1 MLKSAPLKSLVA
13 ISLLF
18 SSIIAV
24 ASEKNTEQHYE
35 IGPDTYKE
43 NPEFD
48 DWNYLVAFPMVW
60 APSINGE
67 MDTEGERVDFKVPFK
82 DIFDNLNFG
91 LIGELYAQK
100 GKWLYSLRF
109 DYMRMNAS
117 TETEELRGPIT
128 GGIIAPAHKIRL
140 KLQMAAND
148 LLVGYEV
155 YPGLRLL
162 TGVRHV
168 YANGDIGVSPMTDD
182 GFIKIEK
189 EFNLVKQNNF
199 DWLVGATYR
208 FWFTDD
214 WGIAV
219 AGDTMIYGD
228 NDRDLGFSAQAL
240 YRFGG
245 IHNVWIG
252 YRYLQIGSDTI
263 TNGIETKSDF
273 IQHGPQ
279 LGWAFTF

>member
-1 MLKSAPLKSLVA
+1 MMNRLRLLGL
-13 ISLLF
+13 ISL
-18 SSIIAV
+18 SISVLLSLSVPALAQKI
-24 ASEKNTEQHYE
+24 SER
-35 IGPDTYKE
+35 GPDTYHK
-43 NPEFD
+43 NPQFD

-67 MDTEGERVDFKVPFK
+67 ITTDGERLELEIPFS
-82 DIFDNLNFG
+82 DIFDSLNFG

-109 DYMRMNAS
+109 DYMRVS
-117 TETEELRGPIT
+117 SKTDTEGLTGPLT
-128 GGIIAPAHKIRL
+128 GTVIAPAHRIRT

-162 TGVRHV
+162 TGVRHI
-168 YANGDIGVSPMTDD
+168 YANANLEVSPLSDE
-182 GFIKIEK
+182 GIIKIEDS
-189 EFNLVKQNNF
+189 FNLTTTSDF

-208 FWFTDD
+208 YWFTDD
-214 WGIAV
+214 WGV
-219 AGDTMIYGD
+219 AAAFDTKIVGD
-228 NDRDLGFSAQAL
+228 NDRDIGFNAQAI

-245 IHNVWIG
+245 LHNVWIG
-252 YRYLQIGSDTI
+252 YRYLQIGNDS
-263 TNGIETKSDF
+263 IENNIKTEVDF

-279 LGWAFTF
+279 IGWAFTF